1 MPNVSDLAI
10 LSTVNWLHLVA
21 TVVWI
26 GGIVTNLIVVLPS
39 AKESLEPPV
48 MGRFMGSFIKRF
60 RWLVYFSMGV
70 LVVTG
75 VIMMLMNDQYLGMLN
90 FGNLW
95 TLVLLVKHILVVI
108 LIILAIYL
116 LQVVFPKVG
125 QLGAKGPSPELAKL
139 QKLQGQLSITTVIIG
154 LIILVFTAITS
165 AISGLV

>member
-1 MPNVSDLAI
+1 MPSVSELAI
-10 LSTVNWLHLVA
+10 LSAVNWLHLVA

-26 GGIVTNLIVVLPS
+26 GGIVTNLIVVSPS

-60 RWLVYFSMGV
+60 RCLVYFSMGV

-75 VIMMLMNDQYLGMLN
+75 VIMMLLNDQYLGIFN

-95 TLVLLVKHILVVI
+95 TLVVVVKHILVVI
-108 LIILAIYL
+108 LIILAIYIFQIL
-116 LQVVFPKVG
+116 FPRMG

-139 QKLQGQLSITTVIIG
+139 QKLQGQLAVTTVIIG
-154 LIILVFTAITS
+154 LVILVFTAITG
-165 AISGLV
+165 AISALV